1 MPGGNSGHAEE
12 DRALRSQVQAWISQ
26 LLGCSLVLFPPAL
39 DRVAACSC
47 PGAPAQALR
56 LVLSTPRGAE
66 GPPEDLLSEGR
77 DLVTNCS
84 L

>member
-1 MPGGNSGHAEE
+1 MQRKDG
-12 DRALRSQVQAWISQ
+12 ALPSQLQAWISKP
-26 LLGCSLVLFPPAL
+26 LGCSLVLFPPAL
-39 DRVAACSC
+39 GKVAACPC
-47 PGAPAQALR
+47 PGTPAQALR

-77 DLVTNCS
+77 DLITNCS